1 MTNTNPLKLT
11 ILAGVAFAVASF
23 SALAATDSGWNK
35 TEQTSVRLV
44 SANTS
49 VGDQDKITLG
59 LQFKL
64 KPHWKIYWRS
74 PGDAGFPPRLKFDG
88 SENLKSASLAW
99 PAPKRFS
106 VLGFET
112 LGYTDEVVFPLTVVL
127 KQPGKPL
134 NLSTSIDY
142 LACEEICIPYTAK
155 LALNVPGGAADVTS
169 NAHLISR
176 FQAQVPGDGKAHGL
190 TIEGAK
196 ILTKGK
202 KTFVRIA
209 AISSLPFEKPDVYM
223 EGPPELV
230 FSAPKVQVAS
240 IGTAARFDIQV
251 DGIQDLKGGLKLTA
265 LTATLVDGQ
274 RSAERGLTA
283 LPLSTANND
292 STAPS
297 LLLILSFAILGGL
310 ILNLMPCVLPVLSI
324 KLLGVVGH
332 GGGEKRTVRLSFIA
346 SAAGIIS
353 AFMVLAGTLAILKSS
368 GTAIGWGIQFQHPW
382 FLIAMTVVISLFAC
396 NLWGWFEVRL
406 PSALS
411 GLSGVR
417 HSDSM
422 GGHFLSGVL
431 ATLLATPCSAPFLGT
446 AVGFALSR
454 NTGDIFVVFGAL
466 GIGLALPYLLIA
478 ALPGLATRLPRP
490 GPWMITL
497 KKILALTLV
506 ATVVWLL
513 SVLQISSNEM
523 VATIIGILI
532 AGMAGVFYLRTKIE
546 GSLSQSAG
554 LTIATLIIFAL
565 AIPTLAPSAP
575 DPHPNAAVDDTGI
588 WKPFDEVVLHR
599 LVATGKTVFVD
610 VTADWCITCQVNK
623 VLVLSDNTIRSRL
636 ESGKVIA
643 MRADWTRPSDVIAKY
658 LARHGRY
665 AIPFNIVYGPANPK
679 GILLPEILTPSA
691 VKLAMETASVR
702 AVAKTQ

>member
-1 MTNTNPLKLT
+1 MKMSTLKFSLIVGLLFGLT
-11 ILAGVAFAVASF
+11 GSPSV
-23 SALAATDSGWNK
+23 SATESSWNK
-35 TEQTSVRLV
+35 TEQTSLRLI
-44 SANTS
+44 SATTNIGERDR
-49 VGDQDKITLG
+49 VTLG

-74 PGDAGFPPRLKFDG
+74 PGDAGFPPRPKFDG
-88 SENLKSASLAW
+88 SQNLKSASLSW

-112 LGYTDEVVFPLTVVL
+112 LGYTDEVVFPLTAIL

-134 NLSTSIDY
+134 KLNASIDY
-142 LACEEICIPYTAK
+142 LACEKICIPYTAK
-155 LALNVPGGAADVTS
+155 LALNVPGGTGQATP

-176 FQAQVPGDGKAHGL
+176 FQAQVPGDGTAHGL
-190 TIEGAK
+190 AIEGAEVVRK
-196 ILTKGK
+196 NK
-202 KTFVRIA
+202 KTILRINA
-209 AISSLPFEKPDVYM
+209 TSSLPFEKPDVYL

-240 IGTAARFDIQV
+240 TGNTAMFDVQV
-251 DGIQDLKGGLKLTA
+251 DGIADLKGGLKVSS
-265 LTATLVDGQ
+265 LTATLVDGK
-274 RSAERGLTA
+274 RSAERGLTVLQTPIA
-283 LPLSTANND
+283 TIEE
-292 STAPS
+292 PS
-297 LLLILSFAILGGL
+297 LLLILGLALLGGL

-332 GGGEKRTVRLSFIA
+332 GGGEKRTVRLSFLA
-346 SAAGIIS
+346 SAAGIVA
-353 AFMVLAGTLAILKSS
+353 AFMVLAGALAILKS
-368 GTAIGWGIQFQHPW
+368 GGAAIGWGIQFQHPW

-406 PSALS
+406 PAALS
-411 GLSGVR
+411 DLGGVG
-417 HSDSM
+417 HTHSM

-454 NTGDIFVVFGAL
+454 ATGDIFVVFSAL
-466 GIGLALPYLLIA
+466 GVGLALPYLLIA

-497 KKILALTLV
+497 KKILALALV
-506 ATVVWLL
+506 ATAVWLL
-513 SVLQISSNEM
+513 SVLQTSSNETTAKFVGLLM
-523 VATIIGILI
+523 AIIAML
-532 AGMAGVFYLRTKIE
+532 FFLRTKVE
-546 GSLSQSAG
+546 GGLHQKAG
-554 LTIATLIIFAL
+554 LAIAALIVFAL
-565 AIPTLAPSAP
+565 ATPSFLPGSKAPQAQ
-575 DPHPNAAVDDTGI
+575 ATIDDKGI
-588 WKPFDEVVLHR
+588 WKPFDEAVLHR

-610 VTADWCITCQVNK
+610 VTAEWCITCQVNK
-623 VLVLSDNTIRSRL
+623 SLVLSNDDIWNRL
-636 ESGKVIA
+636 QSGKVVA
-643 MRADWTRPSDVIAKY
+643 MRADWTRPSDVIANY

-691 VKLAMETASVR
+691 VLEAMNTASVR

>member
-1 MTNTNPLKLT
+1 MIKKTALT
-11 ILAGVAFAVASF
+11 PVLLAGLLFGFAGSPVMAASE
-23 SALAATDSGWNK
+23 SSWNK
-35 TEQTSVRLV
+35 TEQTALRLI
-44 SANTS
+44 SATTT
-49 VGDQDKITLG
+49 VGEQETVTLG

-64 KPHWKIYWRS
+64 KLHWKIYWRS
-74 PGDAGFPPRLKFDG
+74 PGDAGFPPRPKFDG
-88 SENLKSASLAW
+88 SENLKSASLSW

-112 LGYTDEVVFPLTVVL
+112 LGYTDEVVFPLTAVL

-134 NLSTSIDY
+134 KLNATIDY
-142 LACEEICIPYTAK
+142 LACEKICIPYTAK
-155 LALNVPGGAADVTS
+155 LALNLPGGKGQTTP

-176 FQAQVPGDGKAHGL
+176 FHAQVPGDGTAHGL
-190 TIEGAK
+190 AIDGAE
-196 ILTKGK
+196 ILRKTK
-202 KTFVRIA
+202 KTFLRINA
-209 AISSLPFEKPDVYM
+209 TSSLPFENPDVYL

-240 IGTAARFDIQV
+240 TGKTATFDVQV
-251 DGIQDLKGGLKLTA
+251 DGIADLKGGLKVSA

-283 LPLSTANND
+283 LQTPPPSTE
-292 STAPS
+292 TPS
-297 LLLILSFAILGGL
+297 LLLILGLALLGGM

-332 GGGEKRTVRLSFIA
+332 GGGEQRTVRLSFLA

-353 AFMVLAGTLAILKSS
+353 AFMVLAGALAIMKS
-368 GTAIGWGIQFQHPW
+368 GGAAIGWGIQFQHPW

-411 GLSGVR
+411 DLGGVGHT
-417 HSDSM
+417 HSMS
-422 GGHFLSGVL
+422 GHFLSGVL

-454 NTGDIFVVFGAL
+454 NTGDIFVVFAAL
-466 GIGLALPYLLIA
+466 GVGLALPYLLIA

-497 KKILALTLV
+497 KKILALALV
-506 ATVVWLL
+506 ATAVWLL
-513 SVLQISSNEM
+513 SVLQTSSTETTAKF
-523 VATIIGILI
+523 VGLL
-532 AGMAGVFYLRTKIE
+532 MALMAMLFYLRTKIE
-546 GSLSQSAG
+546 GSQHRNAG
-554 LTIATLIIFAL
+554 LTIAALIVFAL
-565 AIPTLAPSAP
+565 ATPTFLPESKAPQAQATIN
-575 DPHPNAAVDDTGI
+575 DKGI
-588 WKPFDEVVLHR
+588 WKPFNEAVLHR

-623 VLVLSDNTIRSRL
+623 ALVFSNDDIWERL
-636 ESGKVIA
+636 QSGKVIA

-691 VKLAMETASVR
+691 VKQAMNTASVR
-702 AVAKTQ
+702 AVPKTGN